1 MDKRI
6 AVRRRKIKRGIYNVV
21 YVPVRYSPLL
31 ALEVHFALLQ
41 NKLCKRRGN
50 ANGYIAHPVP
60 RLRLCRAER
69 IYNCVRKLLL
79 ILERAVLIARVFLY
93 ARALHKYIIPP
104 VRTANKADDL

>member
-50 ANGYIAHPVP
+50 ANGYIAYPVP
-60 RLRLCRAER
+60 RLRLCRAKR
-69 IYNCVRKLLL
+69 M
-79 ILERAVLIARVFLY
+79 
-93 ARALHKYIIPP
+93 ARALGAEP
-104 VRTANKADDL
+104 VGIAAETTLPSMRINYFIREAFAAAYMQLAGTLY